1 MAEGAPRGKFIVFE
15 GLDCSGSS
23 TQAALLADRLI
34 CAGSKVY
41 LTSEPSSGPVGMLI
55 RLYFSGR
62 MVLPPDRETADRQFA
77 YLFAAD
83 RFDHLYNPT
92 NGVLKH
98 LEEGTDVISTR
109 YVLSSLAYH
118 VESEEEES
126 FVWDLNSRFP
136 SPDHLIF
143 LDCPVELSL
152 SRIAASRANRE
163 TYEHGP
169 KLERV
174 HQNYQRLL
182 KKYAGSKLVVDAA
195 LPKEEIADRV
205 FGYVRTG
212 GRPL

>member
-1 MAEGAPRGKFIVFE
+1 MQKDARGKFIVFE

-34 CAGSKVY
+34 CAGRKVY
-41 LTSEPSSGPVGMLI
+41 LTSEPSTGPVGMLI

-62 MVLPPDRETADRQFA
+62 MVLPPEREVADRQFA

-92 NGVLKH
+92 NGVIKH
-98 LEEGTDVISTR
+98 LDEGTDVISTR

-118 VESEEEES
+118 VESEEEED
-126 FVWDLNSRFP
+126 FVWGLNSRFP

-152 SRIAASRANRE
+152 SRIAASRASRE

-174 HQNYQRLL
+174 HGNYQRIL
-182 KKYAGSKLVVDAA
+182 KKYTGSKLVVDAA
-195 LPKEEIADRV
+195 LPKEEISGRV
-205 FGYVRTG
+205 LQYVNSG
-212 GRPL
+212 ARPL

>member
-1 MAEGAPRGKFIVFE
+1 
-15 GLDCSGSS
+15 
-23 TQAALLADRLI
+23 
-34 CAGSKVY
+34 
-41 LTSEPSSGPVGMLI
+41 MLI

-92 NGVLKH
+92 NGVIKH
-98 LEEGTDVISTR
+98 LDEGTDVISTR

-118 VESEEEES
+118 VESEDEEN

-136 SPDHLIF
+136 SPDYLIF

-152 SRIAASRANRE
+152 SRIAASRASRE

-169 KLERV
+169 KLKRV
-174 HQNYQRLL
+174 HDNYARLL
-182 KKYAGSKLVVDAA
+182 KKYEGLKLVVDAA
-195 LPKEEIADRV
+195 LPKEEIGDRV
-205 FGYVRTG
+205 FACLHGAG
-212 GRPL
+212 DPL

>member
-1 MAEGAPRGKFIVFE
+1 MHTNARGKFIVFE

-34 CAGSKVY
+34 CAGRKVY
-41 LTSEPSSGPVGMLI
+41 LTSEPSTGPVGMLI

-62 MVLPPDRETADRQFA
+62 MVLPPERETADRQFA

-92 NGVLKH
+92 NGVIKH
-98 LEEGTDVISTR
+98 LDEGTDVITTR

-118 VESEEEES
+118 VESEEEEG

-136 SPDHLIF
+136 SPDHLVF
-143 LDCPVELSL
+143 LDCSVELSL
-152 SRIAASRANRE
+152 SRIAASRASRE

-174 HQNYQRLL
+174 HDNYQRLL
-182 KKYAGSKLVVDAA
+182 KTYTGSQLVVDAA
-195 LPKEEIADRV
+195 LPKEEIANRV
-205 FGYVRTG
+205 FAFIQSGA
-212 GRPL
+212 RPL

>member
-1 MAEGAPRGKFIVFE
+1 MHTNTRGKFVVFE

-34 CAGSKVY
+34 RSGRKVY
-41 LTSEPSSGPVGMLI
+41 LTSEPSTGPVGMLI

-62 MVLPPDRETADRQFA
+62 MVLPPEREIADRQFA

-92 NGVLKH
+92 NGVIKH
-98 LEEGTDVISTR
+98 LDEGTDVISTR

-118 VESEEEES
+118 VESEEEEN
-126 FVWDLNSRFP
+126 FVWELNSRFP
-136 SPDHLIF
+136 CPDFLVF
-143 LDCPVELSL
+143 LDATVELSL
-152 SRIAASRANRE
+152 SRIAASRASRE

-174 HQNYQRLL
+174 HANYRRILA
-182 KKYAGSKLVVDAA
+182 KYTGSKTVVDAA
-195 LPKEEIADRV
+195 LSKEAIADRV
-205 FGYVRTG
+205 FAYLCSGSG
-212 GRPL
+212 AL